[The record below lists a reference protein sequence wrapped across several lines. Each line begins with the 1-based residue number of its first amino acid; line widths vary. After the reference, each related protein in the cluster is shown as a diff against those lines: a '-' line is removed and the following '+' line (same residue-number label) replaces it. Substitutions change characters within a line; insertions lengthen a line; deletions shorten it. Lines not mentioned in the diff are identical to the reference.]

1 MLMEEECL
9 VVMIATG
16 MLSVD
21 VRGMFGCY
29 NCYRNAE
36 C

>member
-1 MLMEEECL
+1 MIKECL
-9 VVMIATG
+9 VVMIAAG

-29 NCYRNAE
+29 VDCMNAE

>member
-1 MLMEEECL
+1 MLEECL
-9 VVMIATG
+9 VVMIAAG

-21 VRGMFGCY
+21 VIGMFGCY
-29 NCYRNAE
+29 MNVE

>member
-1 MLMEEECL
+1 MVDECL

-29 NCYRNAE
+29 DCFRNAE